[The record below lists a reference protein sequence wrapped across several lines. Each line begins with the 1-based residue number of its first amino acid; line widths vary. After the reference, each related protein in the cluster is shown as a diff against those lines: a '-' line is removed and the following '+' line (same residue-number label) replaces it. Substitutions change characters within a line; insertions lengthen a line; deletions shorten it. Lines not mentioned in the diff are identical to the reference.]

1 MYSLPDICTRELTG
15 KIAPVSEPQGE
26 GLAADQVS
34 GVLTE
39 ALIGEQPNGVGD
51 LAGKSE
57 VQLTEEFSWIQQIR
71 LRVGIAAR
79 VCAMGATDH
88 GRLELWLGG
97 SRQCRPGRTEFGFR
111 TVPSTI

>member
-1 MYSLPDICTRELTG
+1 MSHKPRSQQPIR
-15 KIAPVSEPQGE
+15 
-26 GLAADQVS
+26 VS

-39 ALIGEQPNGVGD
+39 VLIGEQPNGIGD

-57 VQLTEEFSWIQQIR
+57 VQLAEELSWIQQIR

-88 GRLELWLGG
+88 DRLELWLGG
-97 SRQCRPGRTEFGFR
+97 SRQCRPGRSEFGFR